1 LLTKLQRSRPTL
13 DARAR
18 GCRCDECPL
27 KDRAPVPPEIHP
39 SKLVILG
46 ESPGQDED
54 YEGRPF
60 VGASGKLLNQTLA
73 QFGLGRDQVHV
84 TNTVLCLPRK
94 KMRPDEWAAAIECCK
109 PRLME
114 ELGNDRVV
122 FAAGARATQS
132 LLGHSKIM
140 PWMGGPQVLPFGLVV
155 IPSIH
160 PAFALRSPAYLPVF
174 KTLLARACSHR
185 LGWTW
190 GELIVVGPYAPK
202 LHELFGAEEISV
214 DIENSPGSG
223 RIRCIG
229 VGSRRLAVSVPLPPE
244 GDATEEDIQVL
255 RDLLASKIPKILQ
268 NGQHD
273 RTELKHH
280 GWVLNGPFFD
290 TLLAHAVVAPRLP
303 HDLGFMC
310 AVEFAAP
317 RWKTEF
323 KVEGDDKGRQRS
335 GRFDRAEIRDLQL
348 YNCKDN
354 IMQAK
359 LALRLRDRIKTVH
372 NGPALLAE
380 LEYLDE
386 LTLKMRERG
395 VCISR
400 EALIA
405 HKGKLTAELARIDG
419 EFKAILGIDKLS
431 LYQLGKNGQH
441 KSLNRLFFDYFKAP
455 PIEYSEETGAPSLN
469 NRALTYYIR
478 LYTEKGAPVIAQ
490 LARLILEYR
499 EQAKLLGSYVDNLPV
514 QEEDGLLIV
523 HPTWRTFGTRTG
535 RWSATDPA
543 IQTIPKTEYRDDGTI
558 RKQGLRNLFCARPGM
573 DLVEADYKA
582 LELRVLALLANDRK
596 LIEWFANNADV
607 HAITAAEVFSAVWN
621 KVSKDKQKDLRKLA
635 KGVRFGKNYGGSDKT
650 IWANVIIKA
659 PGIKLEQIS
668 YVFKMIDQLH
678 PDTVAWKTRLLKE
691 ATNNNFVE
699 APFSGR
705 RQYYHDGHVVPTEV
719 LNFPIQATAGDI
731 ANKAIRRTY
740 ESGILP
746 LAQVHDAILA
756 EGPDGMDVARKLKAA
771 MEFELELNGVRMF
784 FPVDISIGKN
794 WGAMREVHL

>member
-1 LLTKLQRSRPTL
+1 LLQKLQRTRPII

-94 KMRPDEWAAAIECCK
+94 KMRPDEWAAAIECCR

-140 PWMGGPQVLPFGLVV
+140 PWMGGPQVLPLGLVV

-290 TLLAHAVVAPRLP
+290 TLLAHAISAPRLP
-303 HDLGFMC
+303 HDLSFMC
-310 AVEFAAP
+310 AVEFPAP

-372 NGPALLAE
+372 NGPALLTE

-395 VCISR
+395 VCISHD
-400 EALIA
+400 ALIA

-490 LARLILEYR
+490 LARLVLEYR

-514 QEEDGLLIV
+514 QEEGGFLLV

-543 IQTIPKTEYRDDGTI
+543 IQTIPKKLRD
-558 RKQGLRNLFCARPGM
+558 LFCARPGM
-573 DLVEADYKA
+573 DMVEGDYSQ
-582 LELRVLALLANDRK
+582 LELRIVALLANDEK
-596 LIEWFANNADV
+596 LLDWYAQGLDV
-607 HAITAAEVFSAVWN
+607 HAQNAGEIFVDVW
-621 KVSKDKQKDLRKLA
+621 KHADPKKRDGLRKLA
-635 KGVRFGKNYGGSDKT
+635 KNVVYGMNYGGSAKT
-650 IWANVIIKA
+650 IWGALIVKA
-659 PGIKLEQIS
+659 PGIKLQQVEF
-668 YVFKMIDQLH
+668 VVKRWFELH
-678 PDTVAWKTRLLKE
+678 PAIKKWQKLQIDTAI
-691 ATNNNFVE
+691 ANNFVE
-699 APFSGR
+699 APLSGR

-719 LNFPIQATAGDI
+719 LNFPIQGTAGDI

-746 LAQVHDAILA
+746 LAQVHDAIIA

-771 MEFELELNGVRMF
+771 MEIEVELGGAKTR
-784 FPVDISIGKN
+784 FPVDIKIGRDWLNMK
-794 WGAMREVHL
+794 EVHL